1 MRMHFPDMMASM
13 DVKKEMKRLDA
24 VDLTVRSCHRRRA
37 RQRVL
42 FG

>member
-13 DVKKEMKRLDA
+13 DVKKEVKRLDA
-24 VDLTVRSCHRRRA
+24 VDLDRFSSAGSCAATR
-37 RQRVL
+37 L